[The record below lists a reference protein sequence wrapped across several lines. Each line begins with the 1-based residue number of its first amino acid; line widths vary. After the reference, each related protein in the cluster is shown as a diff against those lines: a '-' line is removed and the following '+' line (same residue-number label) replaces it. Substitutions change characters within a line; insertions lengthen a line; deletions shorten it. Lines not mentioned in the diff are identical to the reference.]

1 MNNKILINNKNIEIK
16 KYNGEIILT
25 AYDIADLHER
35 DVKRINESFRHNIDK
50 FVEKED
56 YYIINKNSIN
66 DKKIFGQRFIPN
78 NIKQLLIFNESGYLL
93 LAKTFQDDF
102 SWKIEKELLKKYFNQ
117 DIMTDMTE
125 STEEIEFIKTIAYEK
140 NDNPTEL
147 QKYNFKRA
155 ELLMKAAEML
165 PDSKL
170 KTNIIAE
177 ASYILTDGKIMF
189 IDDED
194 F

>member
-25 AYDIADLHER
+25 AYDITDLHER
-35 DVKRINESFRHNIDK
+35 DVKRINENFRHNIDK

-66 DKKIFGQRFIPN
+66 DRKIFGQRFIPN

-93 LAKTFQDDF
+93 LTKTFQDDF

-117 DIMTDMTE
+117 DVITDITE
-125 STEEIEFIKTIAYEK
+125 STEEIIYEK

-147 QKYNFKRA
+147 QKYNFERA
-155 ELLMKAAEML
+155 ELLIKAAEML

>member
-1 MNNKILINNKNIEIK
+1 M
-16 KYNGEIILT
+16 
-25 AYDIADLHER
+25 
-35 DVKRINESFRHNIDK
+35 
-50 FVEKED
+50 
-56 YYIINKNSIN
+56 
-66 DKKIFGQRFIPN
+66 
-78 NIKQLLIFNESGYLL
+78 KQLLIFNKSGYLL
-93 LAKTFQDDF
+93 LSKTFQDDF

-117 DIMTDMTE
+117 DVITDIRE
-125 STEEIEFIKTIAYEK
+125 STEEIKFIETTVYEK

-155 ELLMKAAEML
+155 ELLIKAAEML
-165 PDSKL
+165 PESKM

-189 IDDED
+189 INNED

>member
-1 MNNKILINNKNIEIK
+1 MNNKILINNKDIEIK

-25 AYDIADLHER
+25 VYDIAYLHER
-35 DVKRINESFRHNIDK
+35 DVKRINENFRHNIDK

-66 DKKIFGQRFIPN
+66 DRKIFGKRFIPN
-78 NIKQLLIFNESGYLL
+78 NIKQLLIFNKSGYLL
-93 LAKTFQDDF
+93 LTKTFQDDF

-117 DIMTDMTE
+117 NIITDI
-125 STEEIEFIKTIAYEK
+125 TEEIEFIKTTVYEK

-155 ELLMKAAEML
+155 ELLIKAAEML

-170 KTNIIAE
+170 KTNIISE
-177 ASYILTDGKIMF
+177 ASYILTDGKITF

>member
-1 MNNKILINNKNIEIK
+1 MNNKILINNKNIETK

-25 AYDIADLHER
+25 AYDIAELHER
-35 DVKRINESFRHNIDK
+35 DVKRINENFRHNIDK

-66 DKKIFGQRFIPN
+66 DRKIFGQRFIPN
-78 NIKQLLIFNESGYLL
+78 NMKQLLIFNKSGYLL
-93 LAKTFQDDF
+93 LSKTFQDDF

-117 DIMTDMTE
+117 DVITDIRE
-125 STEEIEFIKTIAYEK
+125 STEEIKFIETTVYEN

-155 ELLMKAAEML
+155 ELLIKAAEML
-165 PDSKL
+165 PESKM

-177 ASYILTDGKIMF
+177 TSYILTDGKIMF
-189 IDDED
+189 INNED

>member
-1 MNNKILINNKNIEIK
+1 M
-16 KYNGEIILT
+16 
-25 AYDIADLHER
+25 
-35 DVKRINESFRHNIDK
+35 KRINESFRHNIDK

>member
-1 MNNKILINNKNIEIK
+1 MNNKILINNKNIETK

-25 AYDIADLHER
+25 AYDIAELHEK
-35 DVKRINESFRHNIDK
+35 DVKRINENFRHNIDK

-66 DKKIFGQRFIPN
+66 DRKIFGQRFIPN
-78 NIKQLLIFNESGYLL
+78 NMKQLLIFNKSGYLL
-93 LAKTFQDDF
+93 LSKTFQDDF

-117 DIMTDMTE
+117 DVITDIRE
-125 STEEIEFIKTIAYEK
+125 STEEIKFIETTVYEK

-155 ELLMKAAEML
+155 ELLIKAAEML
-165 PDSKL
+165 PESKM

-189 IDDED
+189 INNED

>member
-1 MNNKILINNKNIEIK
+1 MNNKILINNKNIETK

-25 AYDIADLHER
+25 AYDIAELHER
-35 DVKRINESFRHNIDK
+35 DVKRINENFRHNIDK

-66 DKKIFGQRFIPN
+66 DRKIFGQRFIPN
-78 NIKQLLIFNESGYLL
+78 NMKQLLIFNKSGYLL
-93 LAKTFQDDF
+93 LSKTFQDDF

-117 DIMTDMTE
+117 DVITDIRE
-125 STEEIEFIKTIAYEK
+125 STEEIKFIETTVYEK

-155 ELLMKAAEML
+155 ELLIKAAEML
-165 PDSKL
+165 PESKM

-189 IDDED
+189 INNED

>member
-1 MNNKILINNKNIEIK
+1 MNNKILINNKNIETK

-25 AYDIADLHER
+25 AYDIAELHER
-35 DVKRINESFRHNIDK
+35 DVKRINENFRHNIDK

-66 DKKIFGQRFIPN
+66 DRKIFGQRFIPN
-78 NIKQLLIFNESGYLL
+78 NMKQLLIFNKSGYLL
-93 LAKTFQDDF
+93 LSKTFQDDF

-117 DIMTDMTE
+117 DVITDIKE
-125 STEEIEFIKTIAYEK
+125 STEEIKFIETTVYEK

-155 ELLMKAAEML
+155 ELLIKAAEML
-165 PDSKL
+165 PESKM

-189 IDDED
+189 INNED

>member
-1 MNNKILINNKNIEIK
+1 MNNKILINNKNIETK

-25 AYDIADLHER
+25 AYDIAELHER
-35 DVKRINESFRHNIDK
+35 DVKRINENFRHNIDK

-66 DKKIFGQRFIPN
+66 DRKIFGQRFIPN
-78 NIKQLLIFNESGYLL
+78 NMKQLLIFNKSGYLL
-93 LAKTFQDDF
+93 LSKTFQDNF

-117 DIMTDMTE
+117 DVITDIRE
-125 STEEIEFIKTIAYEK
+125 STEEIKFIETTVYEK

-155 ELLMKAAEML
+155 ELLIKAAEML
-165 PDSKL
+165 PESKM

-189 IDDED
+189 INNED

>member
-1 MNNKILINNKNIEIK
+1 MNNKILINNKNIETK

-25 AYDIADLHER
+25 AYDIAELHER
-35 DVKRINESFRHNIDK
+35 DVKRINENFRHNIDK

-66 DKKIFGQRFIPN
+66 DRKIFGQRFIPN
-78 NIKQLLIFNESGYLL
+78 NMKQLLIFNKSGYLL
-93 LAKTFQDDF
+93 LSKTFQDNF

-117 DIMTDMTE
+117 DVITDIRE
-125 STEEIEFIKTIAYEK
+125 STEEIKFIETTVYEK

-155 ELLMKAAEML
+155 ELLIKAAEML
-165 PDSKL
+165 PESKM

-189 IDDED
+189 INNDD

>member
-1 MNNKILINNKNIEIK
+1 MNNKILINNKNIETK

-25 AYDIADLHER
+25 AYDIAELHER
-35 DVKRINESFRHNIDK
+35 DVKRINENFRHNIDK

-66 DKKIFGQRFIPN
+66 DRKIFGQRFIPN
-78 NIKQLLIFNESGYLL
+78 NMKQLLIFNKSGYLL
-93 LAKTFQDDF
+93 LSKTFQDDF

-117 DIMTDMTE
+117 DVITDIRE
-125 STEEIEFIKTIAYEK
+125 STEEIKFIETTVYEK

-155 ELLMKAAEML
+155 ELLIKAAEML
-165 PDSKL
+165 PESKM

-189 IDDED
+189 INN
-194 F
+194 

>member
-1 MNNKILINNKNIEIK
+1 MNNKILINNKNIETK

-25 AYDIADLHER
+25 AYDIAELHER
-35 DVKRINESFRHNIDK
+35 DVKRINENFRHNIDK

-66 DKKIFGQRFIPN
+66 DRKIFGQRFIPN
-78 NIKQLLIFNESGYLL
+78 NMKQLLIFNKSDYLL
-93 LAKTFQDDF
+93 LSKTFQDDF

-117 DIMTDMTE
+117 DVITDIRE
-125 STEEIEFIKTIAYEK
+125 STEEIKFIETTVYEK

-155 ELLMKAAEML
+155 ELLIKAAEML
-165 PDSKL
+165 PESKM

-189 IDDED
+189 INNED

>member
-1 MNNKILINNKNIEIK
+1 MNNKILINNKDIEIK

-35 DVKRINESFRHNIDK
+35 DVKRINENFKHNIDK

-66 DKKIFGQRFIPN
+66 DRKIFGQRFIPN
-78 NIKQLLIFNESGYLL
+78 NIKQLLIFNKSGYLL

-117 DIMTDMTE
+117 DVITDMTE
-125 STEEIEFIKTIAYEK
+125 STEEIKFIKTTVYE
-140 NDNPTEL
+140 NNNNPTEL

-155 ELLMKAAEML
+155 ELLIKAAEML

-177 ASYILTDGKIMF
+177 ASYILTDGKIML

>member
-1 MNNKILINNKNIEIK
+1 MNNKILINNKNIETK

-25 AYDIADLHER
+25 AYDIAELHER
-35 DVKRINESFRHNIDK
+35 DVKRINENFRHNIDK

-66 DKKIFGQRFIPN
+66 DRKIFGQRFIPN
-78 NIKQLLIFNESGYLL
+78 NMKQLLIFNKSGYLL
-93 LAKTFQDDF
+93 LSKTFQDDF

-117 DIMTDMTE
+117 DVITDIRE
-125 STEEIEFIKTIAYEK
+125 STEEIKFIETTVYEK

-147 QKYNFKRA
+147 QKYNFKRT
-155 ELLMKAAEML
+155 ELLIKAAEML
-165 PDSKL
+165 PESKM

-189 IDDED
+189 INNED